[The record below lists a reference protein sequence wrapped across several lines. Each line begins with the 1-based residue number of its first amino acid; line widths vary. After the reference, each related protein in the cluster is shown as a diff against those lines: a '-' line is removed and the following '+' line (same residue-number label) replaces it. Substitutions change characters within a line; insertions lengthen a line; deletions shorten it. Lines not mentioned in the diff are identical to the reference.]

1 MQNDGINLFDNTD
14 NFCMSSCTCSP
25 YFCCILICME
35 LAEAIGEKVEL
46 IIVLFKKKEYQALHV
61 QKHQME

>member
-14 NFCMSSCTCSP
+14 NFCMSSFTCSP

-46 IIVLFKKKEYQALHV
+46 IIVLF
-61 QKHQME
+61 